1 MITSIF
7 HGELG
12 NNLFQL
18 AAAISL
24 AEENGFDMKF
34 SLNRDCYV
42 PINVRPLELPIMF
55 DNDIVYDDTLN
66 TAGLS
71 YYESP
76 DMRSFFG
83 YTPIP
88 VKDDIVI
95 KGYFQSEKYFKNIES
110 LLRKKYFVFN
120 SAIVDKLSKTFDFD
134 HIKNSISIHVRIAGD
149 RPTAQNAHKDV
160 SLDYYE
166 TAIEKIKQQ
175 EKTDFKLTIFSDNI
189 EWCKANLDYAAL
201 YVTGNTAIEDM
212 CLMSMCK
219 HNIIG
224 NSSFSW
230 WAAWLNDNENKIVVA
245 PYTQYVGPSLSHLY
259 LDDLFPEKWIKI

>member
-18 AAAISL
+18 AAAVSL

-42 PINVRPLELPIMF
+42 PINVRPLELPTMF
-55 DNDIVYDDTLN
+55 DNDIVYTNELDVS
-66 TAGLS
+66 GLS
-71 YYESP
+71 YYQSP
-76 DMRSFFG
+76 DIGPFYG

-88 VKDDIVI
+88 VQDNMIL

-120 SAIVDKLSKTFDFD
+120 SAIIDKLNKAFDID
-134 HIKNSISIHVRIAGD
+134 HIKNSISIHVRIGGD
-149 RPTAQNAHKDV
+149 RPRAQLAHKDV

-166 TAIEKIKQQ
+166 TAINKIKQQ
-175 EKTDFKLTIFSDNI
+175 ENSDFKLTIFSDNI
-189 EWCKANLDYAAL
+189 EWCKANLGYDAL
-201 YVTGNTAIEDM
+201 YVTGNSAVEDM

-230 WAAWLNDNENKIVVA
+230 WAAWLNENKNKIVVV

-259 LDDLFPEKWIKI
+259 LDDLFPEEWIKL